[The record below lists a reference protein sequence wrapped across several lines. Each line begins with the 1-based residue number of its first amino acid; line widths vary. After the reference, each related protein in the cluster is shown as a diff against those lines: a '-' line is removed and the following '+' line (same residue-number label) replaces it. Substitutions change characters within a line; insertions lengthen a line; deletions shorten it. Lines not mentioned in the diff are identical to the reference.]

1 MLTMRNVSSVNT
13 LCGYSEGRVCIRTY
27 LCIDTY
33 FFKRNIF
40 FIFFIFLEFLKSM
53 TKYNN
58 VNYVV
63 KQGIY

>member
-27 LCIDTY
+27 LCMNTY

-40 FIFFIFLEFLKSM
+40 FIFFIFLKFYQSM
-53 TKYNN
+53 SKYNN
-58 VNYVV
+58 VIIMEV
-63 KQGIY
+63 KQ